1 MKIVYFLKWSWFKFL
16 EELKNWEHWQWAT
29 IITMFFASGAVF
41 SPNGL
46 YQQVCAKITV
56 TILIVYWA
64 IYVVVWGTIKRA
76 WKKFNDEQEKMLN
89 HLKDV
94 G

>member
-29 IITMFFASGAVF
+29 IITMFFASGAIF
-41 SPNGL
+41 SPNGF
-46 YQQVCAKITV
+46 YATACARITV
-56 TILIVYWA
+56 TILIFYWA
-64 IYVVVWGTIKRA
+64 IYVVIWGTIKRA

>member
-16 EELKNWEHWQWAT
+16 EELGDWEHWQWAT

-64 IYVVVWGTIKRA
+64 IYVVIWGTIKRA
-76 WKKFNDEQEKMLN
+76 WKKFNDEQEKVLN

>member
-16 EELKNWEHWQWAT
+16 EELKDWEHWQWAT

-41 SPNGL
+41 SPSGL

-56 TILIVYWA
+56 TILIIYWA
-64 IYVVVWGTIKRA
+64 IYVVIWGTIKRA
-76 WKKFNDEQEKMLN
+76 WKKFNDEQEKMIN